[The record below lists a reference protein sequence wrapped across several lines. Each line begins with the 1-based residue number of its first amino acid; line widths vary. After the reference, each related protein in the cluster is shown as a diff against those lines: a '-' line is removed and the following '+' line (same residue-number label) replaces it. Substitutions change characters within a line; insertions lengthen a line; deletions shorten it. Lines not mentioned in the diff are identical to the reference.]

1 MELRLLYG
9 KDYKY
14 YHLENDSVD
23 KRIVINNNNEERV
36 NFIFTQDDGT
46 YVGTDITKYPYK
58 IIKNELKINARFY
71 DLRGTYATRLT
82 NNGTMMNE
90 VSELMGHSDP
100 SITRKYY
107 ISTTEDNKREAINN
121 LDKVNNSNVINNA
134 IKFEV

>member
-1 MELRLLYG
+1 M
-9 KDYKY
+9 
-14 YHLENDSVD
+14 N
-23 KRIVINNNNEERV
+23 
-36 NFIFTQDDGT
+36 
-46 YVGTDITKYPYK
+46 
-58 IIKNELKINARFY
+58 INARFY

-82 NNGTMMNE
+82 NNGTLMNE

-121 LDKVNNSNVINNA
+121 LDIVNNTDVINKV

>member
-1 MELRLLYG
+1 MLIL
-9 KDYKY
+9 
-14 YHLENDSVD
+14 
-23 KRIVINNNNEERV
+23 NNLV
-36 NFIFTQDDGT
+36 LIICFTILIAS
-46 YVGTDITKYPYK
+46 Y
-58 IIKNELKINARFY
+58 KNELNINARFY

-82 NNGTMMNE
+82 NNGTLMNE

-121 LDKVNNSNVINNA
+121 LDKVNNSDVINNA